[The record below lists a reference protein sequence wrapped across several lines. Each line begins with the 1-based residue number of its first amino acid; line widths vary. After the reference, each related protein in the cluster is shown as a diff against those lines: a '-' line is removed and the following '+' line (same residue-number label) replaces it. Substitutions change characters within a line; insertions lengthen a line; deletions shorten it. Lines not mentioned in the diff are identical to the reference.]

1 MGEERM
7 DRMESALEALVRHQ
21 HEFDM
26 SWTGKIGE
34 LQGVLETVVEHQ
46 ATFGEQQLFL
56 EQKLIALADRQLE
69 LADRQLELADKQLEL
84 QAGLQALAATVDRFV
99 RGQGGDGEPR

>member
-1 MGEERM
+1 MSEERM

-69 LADRQLELADKQLEL
+69 LADKQLEL
-84 QAGLQALAATVDRFV
+84 HAGLQALAATVDRFV